1 MVVSIDFQDL
11 SVSAEGSEWT
21 QLAIH
26 RPGCG
31 LKHLSH
37 LCLRG
42 MEEDTS
48 HTDVMT
54 RVFLVFTQSSLV
66 EAGSNF
72 CGERPG
78 REGGWK

>member
-1 MVVSIDFQDL
+1 MVGNHDFQDL
-11 SVSAEGSEWT
+11 SLSEGSEWT

-37 LCLRG
+37 LAIHRG
-42 MEEDTS
+42 MEDT

-66 EAGSNF
+66 EAGRQF
-72 CGERPG
+72 
-78 REGGWK
+78 